1 MAQNQTS
8 PASEQLLLSLG
19 TVLQT
24 LREHNSVE
32 VLIDTCLN
40 YLQTEFE
47 YHLIWI
53 GLYDRLEHQLWGQG
67 GVTPTEETNLLKQRF
82 PLTSGDLLE
91 QVVIQLQPL
100 KIPDLRSE
108 NRARQW
114 RNIAQSYNIQGAI
127 LVPLKYQ
134 DRCVGI
140 TLLGSQQWGITPSR
154 TEEELLSI
162 ILGELAAALHRVET
176 EWYRQHAKRPD
187 QPIFYL
193 LSQPGQVQTLE
204 QFLRAVVEQIH
215 QFIEPSRTCIYWYSQ
230 QGRYFWRRI
239 SNTQKMPDSSRNRP
253 ASGITAQEF
262 EEFYHAL
269 NAEQL
274 VVIGEA
280 YSSLNRDITQRIMQK
295 MRVRSLL
302 AAPIRI
308 NQELQ
313 GFVAVEVY
321 QPRLWQK
328 SERNFLQ
335 GIAQLV
341 EAITPGLNLEAQLD
355 RLEQD
360 YSLITQMNWLINQEE
375 DWRILLKT
383 SANQLCQRLGV
394 FRFLLLQWDED
405 RQQFDILYQTPSL
418 SRRLIQAPL
427 PPLSETEEHVLQ
439 QQQLFALENWEDS
452 ELIPWQDSFKSVGV
466 RSLLITPM
474 DTTSNAP
481 QPHLKALL
489 VIAHDAPRSWE
500 QSERIL
506 VRQMAQH
513 LGLSLQQ
520 WHLIQRLQDQHQV
533 MATLQSSWQILQPGD
548 QVEQLERHWLNQIAR
563 RLNRPWGGLISWS
576 ERETA
581 AHLVVSELPNT
592 VCPLNPAIGFEIKEE
607 PLIQQALNTNKL
619 LHLKI
624 RQLSSE
630 TQEWLQCP
638 GIAQITVVTLRTH
651 PEHQPTAVLI
661 LPEPHPSAVNS
672 EDSHYQLMQLVTQFA
687 WVRRF
692 HRVQHHLYNQREELK
707 WLNWYKQ
714 RRLEEFYRIMGQ
726 GFKQLNDLAQ
736 HPSQNGTD
744 RQSPIPENQSAGSS
758 DRPGVKPL
766 YPLPSASNQLTFL
779 RYHQLLR
786 EIGNALASTT
796 ALIRHEQWQLQNNRD
811 PIPVAN
817 LLRRV
822 TQRIKPLLKHHQVQL
837 HIHRAKH
844 YDVLGDRTKLD
855 LILYELLFIACHRS
869 FAAASIEIYVEAV
882 SQHYIKIDIVDSGYL
897 NPQLIS
903 DLTQGRS
910 IDILTPSTLD
920 SPPGQHLLICQQV
933 IEQMGG
939 QFYLK
944 QNGPRQIVTQLI
956 LPRVQT

>member
-8 PASEQLLLSLG
+8 PTSEQLLYSLG

-40 YLQTEFE
+40 YLQAEFD

-100 KIPDLRSE
+100 KIPDLRAES
-108 NRARQW
+108 RARQW
-114 RNIAQSYNIQGAI
+114 RNIAQSYNIQGAV

-193 LSQPGQVQTLE
+193 LSQPGQVNTLE
-204 QFLRAVVEQIH
+204 QFLSAVVEQVH
-215 QFIEPSRTCIYWYSQ
+215 QFIEPSRTCIYWYSR

-239 SNTQKMPDSSRNRP
+239 SNAQKIPDSNRNRP

-262 EEFYHAL
+262 EDFYHAL
-269 NAEQL
+269 NDEQL

-302 AAPIRI
+302 AAPIRL

-360 YSLITQMNWLINQEE
+360 YALITQMNWLINQEE

-394 FRFLLLQWDED
+394 FRFLLLHWDQA
-405 RQQFDILYQTPSL
+405 RNQFDILYQTPSL

-427 PPLSETEEHVLQ
+427 PPLPEAEQQILK

-452 ELIPWQDSFKSVGV
+452 QFPAWQEAFKMVGV

-474 DTTSNAP
+474 DTASHSA
-481 QPHLKALL
+481 QISLKALL
-489 VIAHDAPRSWE
+489 VIAHDAPRTWE
-500 QSERIL
+500 QSEKIL

-520 WHLIQRLQDQHQV
+520 WQLIQRLQDQHQV
-533 MATLQSSWQILQPGD
+533 MATLQSSWQLLQPSD
-548 QVEQLERHWLNQIAR
+548 RVDKLERHWLNQIAR
-563 RLNRPWGGLISWS
+563 RLNRPWGGLICWS
-576 ERETA
+576 ETETDG
-581 AHLVVSELPNT
+581 HLVVSELPNT
-592 VCPLNPAIGFEIKEE
+592 ICPLNSAITFDIKHES
-607 PLIQQALNTNKL
+607 LVQQALSTDKL

-624 RQLSSE
+624 SSLSRE
-630 TQEWLQCP
+630 TQQWLQCP
-638 GIAQITVVTLRTH
+638 GIEQITVMTLRTH
-651 PEHQPTAVLI
+651 PDHQPTAVMI
-661 LPEPHPSAVNS
+661 LPEPHPSAVYS
-672 EDSHYQLMQLVTQFA
+672 EDSHYQLIQLVTQFA
-687 WVRRF
+687 WVRRC

-726 GFKQLNDLAQ
+726 GFKQLNDIAQ
-736 HPSQNGTD
+736 YPKQNGNKSHNLASNL
-744 RQSPIPENQSAGSS
+744 QSKLRENQHL
-758 DRPGVKPL
+758 KQL
-766 YPLPSASNQLTFL
+766 HPLPSASNQLTSL
-779 RYHQLLR
+779 RYQQLLR

-796 ALIRHEQWQLQNNRD
+796 ALIRHEQWQLQNNCD

-822 TQRIKPLLKHHQVQL
+822 TQRMKPLLKHHQVQL

-844 YDVLGDRTKLD
+844 YDILGDRTKLD
-855 LILYELLFIACHRS
+855 LILYELLLIACHRS
-869 FAAASIEIYVEAV
+869 FATSAIEIYVEAV
-882 SQHYIKIDIVDSGYL
+882 SIHQIKIDIIDSGYI
-897 NPQLIS
+897 NPRLII
-903 DLTQGRS
+903 DLSQGAAT
-910 IDILTPSTLD
+910 DILTPSTLD
-920 SPPGQHLLICQQV
+920 SPPGQHILICQQV
-933 IEQMGG
+933 VEQMGG
-939 QFYLK
+939 EFSLK
-944 QNGPRQIVTQLI
+944 QNGPRQVITQLI
-956 LPRVQT
+956 LPRVNS